1 MHITLI
7 CPPWYSMDTSPITSN
22 NLGLGYIGAYLIQH
36 GHRVEI
42 IDGLSCGNKNAVRVS
57 AKYQRVYQIGL
68 DYDEIVSRIP
78 TGTDMIGIT
87 APFVNHAQIIREL
100 SLKIKAR
107 YPNTPLVLG
116 GAYPSTMPEHALS
129 QHIDFVVIGEG
140 EIPMLELASGISPEK
155 IQGLYYQG
163 KEQVSQ
169 TSELQNLSTSELY
182 CQGEQHI
189 TTATR
194 LPWSKKQ
201 ARVIENLDG
210 IPYPAR
216 HLLPVEKY
224 LYADALGRSS
234 RKRSLEIMTSRGCPF
249 KCTFCATHPVFGY
262 KWRARSVSNIIPE
275 IKQLISDYDIQHINF
290 IDDNISLDSGRMN
303 SLLDGLIKENLGI
316 TWSAVSGLRISTLNK
331 ELLEKIK
338 ASGGIR
344 INLAVESGD
353 STILDAMN
361 KRLDVEKTKE
371 IVGICGKLDLSP
383 RGYLM
388 VGYPGE
394 TRESFLKSIKFCEEL
409 KTAGMNTFILSIAQ
423 PYPKTSLWEMC
434 KKQGYLVRD
443 DIENVLFFSEYPEPN
458 IITPDFDQKEIYFRF
473 KYAKRRLNPLE
484 YWGEKILPRAWI
496 KQMIPKELKDRI
508 VSKIP
513 HSSSE

>member
-1 MHITLI
+1 
-7 CPPWYSMDTSPITSN
+7 MDTSPITSN

-36 GHRVEI
+36 GHRVTI
-42 IDGLSCGNKNAVRVS
+42 IDGVSCGNKNSVRVS
-57 AKYQRVYQIGL
+57 TKYQRVYRIGL

-78 TGTDMIGIT
+78 IATDMIGIT
-87 APFVNHAQIIREL
+87 AQFVNHAQIIREL
-100 SLKIKAR
+100 SLKIKAK
-107 YPNTPLVLG
+107 YSHLPLVLG
-116 GAYPSTMPEHALS
+116 GAYPSTMPEQALT
-129 QHIDFVVIGEG
+129 QQIDFIVVGEG

-163 KEQVSQ
+163 KEQIFQ

-182 CQGEQHI
+182 CQKGEQV
-189 TTATR
+189 T
-194 LPWSKKQ
+194 Q
-201 ARVIENLDG
+201 ARVIENLDD

-216 HLLPVEKY
+216 HLLPAEKY
-224 LYADALGRSS
+224 LYTDALGRTSK
-234 RKRSLEIMTSRGCPF
+234 KRSLEILTSRGCPF
-249 KCTFCATHPVFGY
+249 RCTFCATHPVFGY
-262 KWRARSVSNIIPE
+262 KWRARSVSNIILE
-275 IKQLISDYDIQHINF
+275 IKQLICDYGIQHINF

-303 SLLDGLIKENLGI
+303 SLLNGLIKENLGI

-331 ELLEKIK
+331 EILEKIQ
-338 ASGGIR
+338 ASGGTR

-353 STILDAMN
+353 PMMLDAMN
-361 KRLDVEKTKE
+361 KGLDVEKIKE
-371 IVGICGKLDLSP
+371 IVGICGKLGLNP

-409 KTAGMNTFILSIAQ
+409 KIAGMKTFILSIAQ

-434 KKQGYLVRD
+434 RKQGYLVRD
-443 DIENVLFFSEYPEPN
+443 DIENVLFFSEYPQPN
-458 IITPDFDQKEIYFRF
+458 IITPDFDQKEIHFRF
-473 KYAKRRLNPLE
+473 KHAQRKLNPLE

-508 VSKIP
+508 VSGGD
-513 HSSSE
+513 S